1 MRPALTSRPD
11 VQYLSTR
18 GGARPVNLDDALRQ
32 GLAAD
37 GGLLLPESLPRF
49 APDDFTT
56 AGGIRDVAAVLL
68 RPFFAGSALVGDL
81 DAIIAETFSFTIP
94 LRRPSAPEDN
104 WQVALLELFHGPT
117 AAFKDVGAGFLAACL
132 TRLEGD
138 PDAPLTILVATSGD
152 TGGAVAAAFDGR
164 AGMRVV
170 VLFPDGRVSDRQA
183 QQLTCWG
190 DNVLSLRV
198 NGTFDDCQA
207 LVKAALADPALGE
220 RYRFSSANSINIG
233 RLLPQSTYYAYASL
247 EHFRR
252 TGSKPGFIVP
262 TGNLGNA
269 LACVMA
275 REMGL
280 PIGPIILATNANR
293 TIADYFA
300 TLEWLPRASVQTLAS
315 AMDVGDPSNMER
327 LRSLLGDADVLRER
341 IGVLSVSDESIRD
354 AVRADYE
361 EFGFATCPH
370 TATAS
375 HTWRQLERELR
386 DACTW
391 ILVATAH
398 PAKFET
404 IVEPLIGGAVPV
416 PEELAHILSRPS
428 RSVPIEPSLEAL
440 TGAMQTRFGARGG

>member
-1 MRPALTSRPD
+1 M
-11 VQYLSTR
+11 QYLSTR
-18 GGARPVNLDDALRQ
+18 GAAQPVNLDDALRQ

-49 APDDFTT
+49 EPDDFAT
-56 AGGIRDVAAVLL
+56 AHDIKDVAAVLL
-68 RPFFAGSALVGDL
+68 RPFFAGSALLGDL
-81 DAIIAETFSFTIP
+81 EAIVAETFSFAIP
-94 LRRPSAPEDN
+94 LREVGNAKDDGR
-104 WQVALLELFHGPT
+104 VALLELFHGPT

-138 PDAPLTILVATSGD
+138 PEAPLTILVATSGD

-198 NGTFDDCQA
+198 NGAFDDCQA
-207 LVKAALADPALGE
+207 LVKAALADSALGE

-233 RLLPQSTYYAYASL
+233 RLLPQSTYYAHASL

-252 TGSKPGFIVP
+252 TGSRPGFIVP

-280 PIGPIILATNANR
+280 PVGPVVLATNANR

-300 TLEWLPRASVQTLAS
+300 TLEWLPRASEQTLAS

-327 LRSLLGDADVLRER
+327 LRSLLGEADVLRER
-341 IGVLSVSDESIRD
+341 IGVLSVDDESIRN

-375 HTWRQLERELR
+375 HTWRQLEGDLR

-391 ILVATAH
+391 VLVATAH

-404 IVEPLIGGAVPV
+404 IVEPLIGEPVPV
-416 PEELAHILSRPS
+416 PDELARILSRPS

-440 TGAMQTRFGARGG
+440 AQAMFARFGTGPG